1 MINTDCVKVYNEFSN
16 QVRDQ
21 VWAYGLWALVWYQ
34 VSNKIRYQPWH
45 QMSNQVRKQVWYE
58 VWYD

>member
-1 MINTDCVKVYNEFSN
+1 MINTDCVELYNEVSN

-21 VWAYGLWALVWYQ
+21 AWAHGLQAWWQ
-34 VSNKIRYQPWH
+34 VRNKIRYQPWH
-45 QMSNQVRKQVWYE
+45 QISRKVRKQVWYE